1 MNPTHVHIE
10 LWAGE
15 SNHSRSVADVFDGDI
30 LTVTPIDGGVPRTYA
45 PGVWVL
51 ATTYDADGYP
61 IAEYRAKTLR
71 LQAAW

>member
-1 MNPTHVHIE
+1 MNATFVHIE

-15 SNHSRSVADVFDGDI
+15 STHARSVADVFEGDT
-30 LTVTPIDGGVPRTYA
+30 LTVTPIDGGPSRTYA

-61 IAEYRAKTLR
+61 LAEYRAKTLR